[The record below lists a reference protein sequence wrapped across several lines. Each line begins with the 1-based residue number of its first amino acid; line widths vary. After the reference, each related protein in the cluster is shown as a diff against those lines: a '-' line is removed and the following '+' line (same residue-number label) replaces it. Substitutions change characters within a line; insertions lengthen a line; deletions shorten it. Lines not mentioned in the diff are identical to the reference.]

1 MNQESDSGVPALRLV
16 HPDKVATTRSTILK
30 AVQSRNLQSM
40 LWCMHTVMG
49 STGRYTRLLGALEAA
64 KPLDAVVKRAE
75 PLATRLMARRRVRGF
90 IRGDTTGIPL
100 HTILTDVP
108 FGAWWMAIFL
118 DLFNDD
124 GSRQAAKRLVALGVA
139 SAVPTALSGW
149 AQWTTKD
156 RPIKRVGIVHA
167 ASNAAATT
175 VYLASWAARERGHHE
190 LGIGL
195 ARAGAV
201 LLLAGGFLGGHMG
214 SGRHASGASRSP
226 G

>member
-1 MNQESDSGVPALRLV
+1 ME
-16 HPDKVATTRSTILK
+16 

-49 STGRYTRLLGALEAA
+49 SAGGYTPLLGALEAA

-75 PLATRLMARRRVRGF
+75 PLATRLMARRRVRRF

-100 HTILTDVP
+100 HTILSDVP

-139 SAVPTALSGW
+139 SAVPLPS
-149 AQWTTKD
+149 
-156 RPIKRVGIVHA
+156 
-167 ASNAAATT
+167 
-175 VYLASWAARERGHHE
+175 
-190 LGIGL
+190 
-195 ARAGAV
+195 
-201 LLLAGGFLGGHMG
+201 LAGRNGPPR
-214 SGRHASGASRSP
+214 SGR
-226 G
+226 

>member
-1 MNQESDSGVPALRLV
+1 MY
-16 HPDKVATTRSTILK
+16 
-30 AVQSRNLQSM
+30 
-40 LWCMHTVMG
+40 TVMG
-49 STGRYTRLLGALEAA
+49 SAGRYTRLLGALEAA

-139 SAVPTALSGW
+139 STALSGW

-167 ASNAAATT
+167 ATT
-175 VYLASWAARERGHHE
+175 NLASAWRGPER
-190 LGIGL
+190 
-195 ARAGAV
+195 
-201 LLLAGGFLGGHMG
+201 
-214 SGRHASGASRSP
+214 SCCWPGAS
-226 G
+226 